1 MLSVKLTNR
10 AVAGA
15 TSRGDLYCPEGRCGR
30 KENAVSV
37 FPTHIAALGQYDAGG
52 TAPIPGTNIFL
63 LSMKV
68 VLGFCDILC
77 FCFEILKNEIWILE
91 YTLCLFKKSKTKLRF
106 CKRYRRK
113 TIS

>member
-1 MLSVKLTNR
+1 MYVLFLGWAGKGRTGDRSDRKLHVLSVKLTTR
-10 AVAGA
+10 AVARA

-77 FCFEILKNEIWILE
+77 FC
-91 YTLCLFKKSKTKLRF
+91 Y
-106 CKRYRRK
+106 
-113 TIS
+113 